1 MSNVNNILSK
11 CCNMHSITVLGV
23 QQTGSKYNGQ
33 CHHAP
38 TGSFIAEILMEKIL
52 IYN

>member
-1 MSNVNNILSK
+1 MLTTFVLNVAI
-11 CCNMHSITVLGV
+11 MHSITVLGA

-38 TGSFIAEILMEKIL
+38 TGSFIAEILMEKNL
-52 IYN
+52 NL

>member
-1 MSNVNNILSK
+1 MLIKFLKSVAVMSIT
-11 CCNMHSITVLGV
+11 TVLGV
-23 QQTGSKYNGQ
+23 QQAGSKYNGQ

-38 TGSFIAEILMEKIL
+38 TGSFIAEIPMEKIL

>member
-1 MSNVNNILSK
+1 MLTIFFRNVAI
-11 CCNMHSITVLGV
+11 MHSITVLGV
-23 QQTGSKYNGQ
+23 KQTGSKYNGQ

>member
-1 MSNVNNILSK
+1 MLTIFVLNVATCIAL
-11 CCNMHSITVLGV
+11 TVLGV